1 LAVVAALVMALA
13 HLRLLAVLVVA
24 ALTLAAAVALIPA
37 QELPVRATRV
47 EMVSRGVIKLA
58 AAAAA
63 LLALVLT
70 DL

>member
-1 LAVVAALVMALA
+1 LVAAAEPRITPGL
-13 HLRLLAVLVVA
+13 LRPLAVLVVA
-24 ALTLAAAVALIPA
+24 ALTLAAAVALIPVL
-37 QELPVRATRV
+37 ELPVRATRV
-47 EMVSRGVIKLA
+47 EMVSRGVFKSA